1 MPEMNYLSQR
11 LLISKPFKH
20 LILRL
25 RSYKVFY
32 PRSRLKISQ
41 TTIKKQTIRMTQRK
55 TRATRMF
62 SSKSP
67 RTSLTKPSKISQR
80 MKSQHRPQAIR
91 NRETR
96 RPWLL
101 SPRLR
106 KLMRRTLPRRERRLQ
121 NKQRF
126 KRRKELLICHL
137 KIRKKPKL
145 NRMKRRRLP
154 SLLSRRN

>member
-80 MKSQHRPQAIR
+80 MIR

-106 KLMRRTLPRRERRLQ
+106 KLMRRRLPRRERRLQ